1 MNKKSLLKCFI
12 LFIVSFVGLGSSL
25 VSFSFGTQNKI
36 SLLKNDIIEQANV
49 DENGVN
55 FKIHRSNGGRIESV
69 YNDKILNS
77 LRNQTYSYALASRYI
92 TSNFYLSFSYLD
104 LVLDEDIALLESQ
117 EKSND
122 NDNFVLQ
129 GTLDSLAAE
138 RVLDETTNMYTNYYY
153 LSHSND
159 AIYLPDY
166 LADLVLE
173 RFDLKNYNEI
183 IYSSSKE
190 EKSTSNVQVTLKSKL
205 DDSFSLDCK
214 LRGVFDSSTFTA
226 KRIKLLN
233 YQDNA
238 PVVICSPGIFD
249 DISFA
254 EDGLFC
260 LIKHHSENPNIS
272 QYFRF
277 FNILE
282 TSFSNALIIDF
293 DCNTNESTSEFLF
306 ASLDAVENSSF
317 ISLYWIFL
325 VVGSAVAVAYLI
337 GIVFLLKKKKLP
349 YYLVL
354 PIIIVSYLFVL
365 IFLNVL
371 PISDIIIPSTL
382 ALYYSLIIL
391 LVNILL
397 SFIITFNFDKLVFKK
412 EINSPLKEEIKL

>member
-1 MNKKSLLKCFI
+1 MKKKMLLKCLI
-12 LFIVSFVGLGSSL
+12 LFIASFVGFSSIL
-25 VSFSFGTQNKI
+25 TFFSLGTQNKI
-36 SLLKNDIIEQANV
+36 SLLENDIIDQVNI

-55 FKIHRSNGGRIESV
+55 FKIYRSNGGRIESV

-92 TSNFYLSFSYLD
+92 TSNFYLSFSYTD
-104 LVLDEDIALLESQ
+104 SVLNEDIALLESQ

-173 RFDLKNYNEI
+173 RFGLKNYNEI
-183 IYSSSKE
+183 IYSSSE
-190 EKSTSNVQVTLKSKL
+190 EEQTTTNVQVTLKNKL

-214 LRGVFDSSTFTA
+214 LRGVFDSSTVAA
-226 KRIKLLN
+226 KKIKLLN
-233 YQDNA
+233 YQENVA
-238 PVVICSPGIFD
+238 VAVCSPGIFNN
-249 DISFA
+249 ISFA

-272 QYFRF
+272 QYSRF

-282 TSFSNALIIDF
+282 TVFNNDLIIDF
-293 DCNTNESTSEFLF
+293 DCNANASTSDYL
-306 ASLDAVENSSF
+306 SYLLDTTENSSF
-317 ISLYWIFL
+317 FSLYWIYLVIGSLLTVSYFTGLFIFL
-325 VVGSAVAVAYLI
+325 R
-337 GIVFLLKKKKLP
+337 KKKLSTFF
-349 YYLVL
+349 VL
-354 PIIIVSYLFVL
+354 TIIIVSYILAFLFL
-365 IFLNVL
+365 DIL
-371 PISDIIIPSTL
+371 PIPIIIPSAL
-382 ALYYSLIIL
+382 SLYYSLIVLFIS
-391 LVNILL
+391 ILL
-397 SFIITFNFDKLVFKK
+397 SFLLTYNFDKLVFKK
-412 EINSPLKEEIKL
+412 EINLPIKEEIKL

>member
-1 MNKKSLLKCFI
+1 MKKKMLLKCLVLSI
-12 LFIVSFVGLGSSL
+12 ASFVGFSSIL
-25 VSFSFGTQNKI
+25 TFFSLGTQNKI
-36 SLLKNDIIEQANV
+36 SSLENDIIDQANI

-55 FKIHRSNGGRIESV
+55 FKIYRSNGGRIESV

-92 TSNFYLSFSYLD
+92 TSNFYLSFSYMD

-183 IYSSSKE
+183 IYSSSE
-190 EKSTSNVQVTLKSKL
+190 EEQTTTNVQVTLKSKL

-214 LRGVFDSSTFTA
+214 LRGVYDSSTSAA
-226 KRIKLLN
+226 KKIKLLN
-233 YQDNA
+233 YQENVA
-238 PVVICSPGIFD
+238 VAVCSPGIFNN
-249 DISFA
+249 ISFA

-260 LIKHHSENPNIS
+260 LVKHHSENPNIS
-272 QYFRF
+272 QYSRF

-282 TSFSNALIIDF
+282 TIFNNDLIIDF
-293 DCNTNESTSEFLF
+293 DCNANASTSDYL
-306 ASLDAVENSSF
+306 SYLLDTTENSSF
-317 ISLYWIFL
+317 FSLYWIYLVIGSLLTASYCAGLFIFL
-325 VVGSAVAVAYLI
+325 R
-337 GIVFLLKKKKLP
+337 KKKLSTFF
-349 YYLVL
+349 VL
-354 PIIIVSYLFVL
+354 TIIIVSYILAFLFL
-365 IFLNVL
+365 DIL
-371 PISDIIIPSTL
+371 PIPIIIPSTL
-382 ALYYSLIIL
+382 SLYYSLIVLFIS
-391 LVNILL
+391 ILL
-397 SFIITFNFDKLVFKK
+397 SFLLTYNFDKLVFKK
-412 EINSPLKEEIKL
+412 EINLPIKEEIKL

>member
-1 MNKKSLLKCFI
+1 MKKKMLLKCLI
-12 LFIVSFVGLGSSL
+12 LSIASFVGFSSIL
-25 VSFSFGTQNKI
+25 TFFSLGTQNKI
-36 SLLKNDIIEQANV
+36 SSLENDIIDQANI

-55 FKIHRSNGGRIESV
+55 FKICRSNGGRIESV
-69 YNDKILNS
+69 YNYKILNS

-92 TSNFYLSFSYLD
+92 TSNFYLSFSYMD

-183 IYSSSKE
+183 IYSSSE
-190 EKSTSNVQVTLKSKL
+190 EEQTTTNVQVTLKSKL

-214 LRGVFDSSTFTA
+214 LRGVYDSSISAA
-226 KRIKLLN
+226 KNIKLLN
-233 YQDNA
+233 YQENVA
-238 PVVICSPGIFD
+238 VAVCSPGIFNN
-249 DISFA
+249 ISFA

-260 LIKHHSENPNIS
+260 LVKHHSENPNIS
-272 QYFRF
+272 QYSRF

-282 TSFSNALIIDF
+282 TVFNNDLIIDF
-293 DCNTNESTSEFLF
+293 DCNANASTSDYL
-306 ASLDAVENSSF
+306 SYLLDTTENSSF
-317 ISLYWIFL
+317 FSLYWIYLVIGSLLTASYCAGLFIFLRKKTLSKFL
-325 VVGSAVAVAYLI
+325 VLT
-337 GIVFLLKKKKLP
+337 
-349 YYLVL
+349 
-354 PIIIVSYLFVL
+354 IIIVSYILAFLFL
-365 IFLNVL
+365 DIL
-371 PISDIIIPSTL
+371 PIPIIIPSTL
-382 ALYYSLIIL
+382 SLYYSLIVLFIS
-391 LVNILL
+391 ISL
-397 SFIITFNFDKLVFKK
+397 SFLLTYNFGKLVFKK
-412 EINSPLKEEIKL
+412 EINLPIKEEIKL

>member
-1 MNKKSLLKCFI
+1 MNKKMFLKCLI
-12 LFIVSFVGLGSSL
+12 LSIASFVGFSSIL
-25 VSFSFGTQNKI
+25 TFFSLGTQNKI
-36 SLLKNDIIEQANV
+36 SSLENDIIDQANI

-55 FKIHRSNGGRIESV
+55 FKIYRSNGGRIESV

-92 TSNFYLSFSYLD
+92 TSNFYLSFSYMD

-129 GTLDSLAAE
+129 GTLDSLAAG

-183 IYSSSKE
+183 IYSSSE
-190 EKSTSNVQVTLKSKL
+190 EEQTTTNVQVTLKSKL

-214 LRGVFDSSTFTA
+214 LRGVYDSSTSAA
-226 KRIKLLN
+226 KKIKLLN
-233 YQDNA
+233 YQENVA
-238 PVVICSPGIFD
+238 VAVCSPGIFNN
-249 DISFA
+249 ISFA

-260 LIKHHSENPNIS
+260 LVKHHSENPNIS
-272 QYFRF
+272 QYSRF

-282 TSFSNALIIDF
+282 TIFNNDLIIDF
-293 DCNTNESTSEFLF
+293 DCNANASTSDYL
-306 ASLDAVENSSF
+306 SYLLDTTENSSF
-317 ISLYWIFL
+317 FSLYWIYLVIGSLLTASYCAGLFIFL
-325 VVGSAVAVAYLI
+325 R
-337 GIVFLLKKKKLP
+337 KKKLSTFF
-349 YYLVL
+349 VL
-354 PIIIVSYLFVL
+354 TIIIVSYILAFLFL
-365 IFLNVL
+365 DIL
-371 PISDIIIPSTL
+371 PIPIIIPSTL
-382 ALYYSLIIL
+382 SLYYSLIVLFIS
-391 LVNILL
+391 ILL
-397 SFIITFNFDKLVFKK
+397 SFLLTYNFDKLVFKK
-412 EINSPLKEEIKL
+412 EINLPIKEEIKL